1 MNAKE
6 ERAHN
11 LEIHKMTRSNN
22 EIAIKNSALEVEC
35 MRLRSAIKQESEKHA
50 ANHAA
55 MMKQVNA
62 TMELEREKINALQ
75 RQFEKERERLTE
87 DAYKDAVAQ
96 RASHMDALGDIKRH
110 LDTRYNE
117 KLNENKIALDAAIRQ
132 LDEERERVKR
142 GEQEQLAQLNEERER
157 IMRQL
162 NEGRERIKR
171 DEREQLVQFLFHMDS
186 EREKNQ
192 CQLEKERALMM
203 EQVHNET
210 IAQRQSNEGM
220 LAEMKILFDAKCN
233 AKMNELDVAT
243 HELNEEREQ
252 LQQTVQERLVQLNEE
267 REQLQQTVQER
278 HVQLT
283 EEREQL
289 QQTVQERHVQL
300 TEEREQLQQTVQE
313 RLVQLTE
320 EREQLQQTVQERLV
334 QLTEEREQL
343 QQTVQERLVQLN
355 EERDQIDRNEKEQ
368 RNQFL
373 IHMDSEREK
382 MKYQMEK
389 DYNVLVEQARKNDAA
404 QRQSNAVIL
413 AEMKQQLDVQFNE
426 KMNKNNIA
434 FDAAMRQLNEQREQL
449 KQQLH
454 EERERNMRD
463 DLERKKMH
471 ELQLQLENDRKHVAE
486 QARKNDAAQRQSNAV
501 ILAEMKQQLD
511 VQFNEKMNAAT
522 QKINE
527 EHARIKH
534 DDLEREKIK
543 RQLENDRKLLAEQAK
558 MDFAAQRQSNAVIL
572 AETKRQLDITCS
584 EQLNKN
590 TIAFNSGMQ
599 KLNEEREQIKRILI
613 EERQRN
619 KQDDLEREKTRAFQ
633 FQLEKEREHLL
644 FEQVPK
650 EAGVLRQN
658 NMDAIAETKRQLDAQ
673 TNAKIKKNKM
683 TFDAS
688 MQKLNEER
696 DQLKKKEHDMNEL
709 FRKTMQTLQGKFEKE
724 HEMLTEQARK
734 EDMEQK
740 QLNSDTLKETKKQLE
755 SRFDDAMQK
764 LNEDRDKL
772 KLDRKKLHDTLEKER
787 EQFKRDELDRK
798 KTHALRDMLEKERE
812 QLAEQL
818 HKCEITT
825 QQMNEERDNVK
836 RDQQNS
842 DLTEE
847 INKLKKQLKE
857 IHAKHA
863 HELKNRLKM
872 DKSEMEHMHDAID
885 SNYAHMQLIHS
896 LNFSD
901 KRVMIYSHYSDKND
915 VERYNLLTI
924 ECVQHYFDYIIILT
938 NCPNKWNI
946 HSPNYNKCHFL
957 NYNMKSDFRNYG
969 VFIMQTSKTLM
980 NASRLCL
987 INDSFVIVDV
997 NVFGHCMKRLFDGDN
1012 MSHDFLGLTSSY
1024 ENVYHL
1030 QSYFMCF
1037 NSTTVPAIMDY
1048 FETRGL
1054 PTNHQAAISHYELG
1068 ITSHLIEKGFSS
1080 FAVVSNDEMRHP
1092 LNTTCCKWPMVL
1104 QDIGI
1109 IKRQHFFKQYAYSAM
1124 TDANI
1129 ALVAENYSYNK
1140 HLMHFLKYHGINVK
1154 VA

>member
-1 MNAKE
+1 
-6 ERAHN
+6 
-11 LEIHKMTRSNN
+11 
-22 EIAIKNSALEVEC
+22 
-35 MRLRSAIKQESEKHA
+35 
-50 ANHAA
+50 
-55 MMKQVNA
+55 
-62 TMELEREKINALQ
+62 
-75 RQFEKERERLTE
+75 
-87 DAYKDAVAQ
+87 
-96 RASHMDALGDIKRH
+96 
-110 LDTRYNE
+110 
-117 KLNENKIALDAAIRQ
+117 
-132 LDEERERVKR
+132 
-142 GEQEQLAQLNEERER
+142 
-157 IMRQL
+157 
-162 NEGRERIKR
+162 
-171 DEREQLVQFLFHMDS
+171 
-186 EREKNQ
+186 
-192 CQLEKERALMM
+192 
-203 EQVHNET
+203 
-210 IAQRQSNEGM
+210 
-220 LAEMKILFDAKCN
+220 
-233 AKMNELDVAT
+233 
-243 HELNEEREQ
+243 
-252 LQQTVQERLVQLNEE
+252 
-267 REQLQQTVQER
+267 
-278 HVQLT
+278 
-283 EEREQL
+283 
-289 QQTVQERHVQL
+289 
-300 TEEREQLQQTVQE
+300 
-313 RLVQLTE
+313 
-320 EREQLQQTVQERLV
+320 
-334 QLTEEREQL
+334 
-343 QQTVQERLVQLN
+343 
-355 EERDQIDRNEKEQ
+355 
-368 RNQFL
+368 
-373 IHMDSEREK
+373 
-382 MKYQMEK
+382 
-389 DYNVLVEQARKNDAA
+389 
-404 QRQSNAVIL
+404 
-413 AEMKQQLDVQFNE
+413 
-426 KMNKNNIA
+426 
-434 FDAAMRQLNEQREQL
+434 
-449 KQQLH
+449 
-454 EERERNMRD
+454 
-463 DLERKKMH
+463 
-471 ELQLQLENDRKHVAE
+471 
-486 QARKNDAAQRQSNAV
+486 
-501 ILAEMKQQLD
+501 
-511 VQFNEKMNAAT
+511 
-522 QKINE
+522 
-527 EHARIKH
+527 
-534 DDLEREKIK
+534 
-543 RQLENDRKLLAEQAK
+543 

-658 NMDAIAETKRQLDAQ
+658 NMDAIAETKRQLDTQ